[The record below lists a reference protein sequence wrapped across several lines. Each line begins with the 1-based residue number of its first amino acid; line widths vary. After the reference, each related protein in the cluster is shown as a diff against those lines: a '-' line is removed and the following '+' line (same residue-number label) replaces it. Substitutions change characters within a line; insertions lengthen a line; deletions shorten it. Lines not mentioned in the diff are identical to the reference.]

1 MEAMISVV
9 SSWTCPRPLTR
20 YPTLPYLTHL
30 LILVSALMYILN
42 WLQDYFCQRS
52 QYVVVNG
59 ECSTTSNVV
68 SGVPQGSV
76 LDPLLCVIYITQL
89 PFQEGSHLLLY
100 ADDLLLDCSI
110 KTQENYYILQQD
122 IALLEAW
129 ISQRYLQLNPAKCK
143 HIILSI

>member
-1 MEAMISVV
+1 MISVV

-30 LILVSALMYILN
+30 LILVLTLMYLTGYI
-42 WLQDYFCQRS
+42 QDYFCQRS

-59 ECSTTSNVV
+59 ECSTTSNVI

-76 LDPLLCVIYITQL
+76 LGPLLFVIYVNGITQL

-100 ADDLLLDCSI
+100 ADDILLYRSI
-110 KTQENYYILQQD
+110 KTQEDYYILQQH

-129 ISQRYLQLNPAKCK
+129 ISQRYIC
-143 HIILSI
+143 S